1 MLSCLITALIAR
13 LKLTARN
20 RALLVNG
27 TAYVLPNFTGQSN
40 AAFVQLMGS
49 AHGDIMVV
57 NQFCELLWNR
67 TLWVCRGLTPIK

>member
-1 MLSCLITALIAR
+1 MLPRLITTLIAR

-49 AHGDIMVV
+49 AHGDIMMV
-57 NQFCELLWNR
+57 NRLSEFLWNR
-67 TLWVCRGLTPIK
+67 TLWVCRGLPPIK